1 MRYGWLLLCL
11 IGEMLI
17 NPFLPNFQ
25 TLIFIGLSVLIF
37 GFSAGV
43 SANNGRIS
51 FENFSLKASSEL
63 NYKVNAQL
71 RFQLT
76 DYLRKSLREGVPL
89 ISEIQLNL
97 VKRRIGWWDKNKNL
111 ATIISTLQYHPLS
124 QHYQVIQK
132 DTNDH
137 WNFKSLNAALRKMGL
152 LKAYRLP
159 KLSNKIKHGN
169 YNIVLYASIRPD
181 TFKFPMKIHAL
192 FVNKYKIETSGVQ
205 WPLP

>member
-1 MRYGWLLLCL
+1 
-11 IGEMLI
+11 MLI
-17 NPFLPNFQ
+17 NPLLSKFS
-25 TLIFIGLSVLIF
+25 TLIFSIFSVVIL
-37 GFSAGV
+37 GFSANV
-43 SANNGRIS
+43 NANNGRIS
-51 FENFSLKASSEL
+51 FEHFSLKASTEL

-89 ISEIQLNL
+89 ISEIQLKL
-97 VKRRIGWWDKNKNL
+97 VKQRTWWWDKNKNL
-111 ATIISTLQYHPLS
+111 ATITSTLQYHPLS

-132 DTNDH
+132 DSNDH
-137 WNFKSLNAALRKMGL
+137 WNFKSLNAALRKMGA

-159 KLSNKIKHGN
+159 KLPDKTQYGN
-169 YNIVLYASIRPD
+169 YSIILYANIRPD

>member
-1 MRYGWLLLCL
+1 LFSKFQQGLFISFSLFALL
-11 IGEMLI
+11 
-17 NPFLPNFQ
+17 
-25 TLIFIGLSVLIF
+25 
-37 GFSAGV
+37 FSSLLRADAG
-43 SANNGRIS
+43 NIS
-51 FENFSLKASSEL
+51 FEYFRL
-63 NYKVNAQL
+63 NALGEQHYVVNTQL

-89 ISEIQLNL
+89 ISEIHVNFI
-97 VKRRIGWWDKNKNL
+97 KNRTWWLDKNKKI

-132 DTNDH
+132 DTNEH
-137 WNFKSLNAALRKMGL
+137 WNFKSLNAALRKMGA

-159 KLSNKIKHGN
+159 KLSDKTKSGRYYIA
-169 YNIVLYASIRPD
+169 LYASIRPD
-181 TFKFPMKIHAL
+181 TFRFPMKIHAL